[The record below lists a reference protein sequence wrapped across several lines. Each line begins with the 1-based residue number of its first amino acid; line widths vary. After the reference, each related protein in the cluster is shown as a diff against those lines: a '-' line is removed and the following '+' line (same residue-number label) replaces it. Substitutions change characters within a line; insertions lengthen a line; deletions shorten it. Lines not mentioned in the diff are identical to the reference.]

1 MRCET
6 PAPPSQRVSIRRPV
20 HAAVLWIGLAAVAF
34 IGTIGGARASV
45 DISAKPTKNMSCSV
59 GVCMPTAKKAVLN
72 VTDLAAMLQASDVQV
87 TTASGALSIEVS
99 RALSWAS
106 AHALTLTADTDISI
120 EAPVTV
126 AGPGG
131 LTISANNANSGGD
144 LLFARKGRIAFWD
157 LSSSLVIGGNTYV
170 LAKDVKTLAS
180 DISGNRS
187 GHFALADNYDATAD
201 GTFNHAPIF
210 SLAGTVEG
218 LGNAISNLTVNSP
231 TGGGGGGL
239 FATIQG
245 TVRDIGLVNANIS
258 GGDNNTVGGLA
269 VGNLGTIRHVFV
281 TGSVT
286 VGNGFDDIGGLA
298 GYNEGTI
305 ADCYTAASVQGDDN
319 QIVGGLVGE
328 NFSANAVIVASF
340 ATGAVSGGDN
350 TFVGGLIGGNN
361 IGTVSQS
368 YARGSVSGGQAIGVG
383 GLAGFANQA
392 TTITQSYSTG
402 LVSAGNRLAHV
413 GGLIGQDM
421 HTVALS
427 YWDLDTSGISD
438 PAQGAGN
445 IKNDSGITGL
455 TTAQFQSGLP
465 AGFDPA
471 VWREKP
477 KINNGYPYLLAN
489 PPPK

>member
-1 MRCET
+1 
-6 PAPPSQRVSIRRPV
+6 
-20 HAAVLWIGLAAVAF
+20 VALG
-34 IGTIGGARASV
+34 GTIGVAQAAV
-45 DISAKPTKNMSCSV
+45 EISSKPTKNMSCSA
-59 GVCMPTAKKAVLN
+59 GVCTPTAKKAVLN

-157 LSSSLVIGGNTYV
+157 LSSSLAINGDAYL

-180 DISGNRS
+180 DISHNRS
-187 GHFALADNYDATAD
+187 GRFALADNYDATAD

-210 SLAGTVEG
+210 SLTGTVEG

-269 VGNLGTIRHVFV
+269 VGNLGTIRHAFV
-281 TGSVT
+281 TGSVA
-286 VGNGFDDIGGLA
+286 VGNGFGDIGGLA

-305 ADCYTAASVQGDDN
+305 VNSSSSASVQGGDN

-328 NFSANAVIVASF
+328 NFSANAAIVASF
-340 ATGAVSGGDN
+340 ATGAVTGGDN
-350 TFVGGLIGGNN
+350 TYVGGLIGGNN
-361 IGTVSQS
+361 IGSISQS
-368 YARGSVSGGQAIGVG
+368 YARGSVSGGDAVAVG
-383 GLAGFANQA
+383 GLAGFANQSTA
-392 TTITQSYSTG
+392 ITESYSTG
-402 LVSAGNRLAHV
+402 LVSAGNPLTHL

-421 HTVALS
+421 HTITLS
-427 YWDLDTSGISD
+427 YWDLDTSGVSD
-438 PAQGAGN
+438 PTQGAGN

-465 AGFDPA
+465 AGFGPNA
-471 VWREKP
+471 WREKP
-477 KINNGYPYLLAN
+477 KINNGYPYLRAN
-489 PPPK
+489 PPAN

>member
-1 MRCET
+1 MNMD
-6 PAPPSQRVSIRRPV
+6 RRTLQSYRF
-20 HAAVLWIGLAAVAF
+20 HSLALCAAVVSTALASLANSAL
-34 IGTIGGARASV
+34 ASV
-45 DISAKPTKNMSCSV
+45 DISTKPTKNMSCSA
-59 GVCMPTAKKAVLN
+59 GVCTPTAKKAILN
-72 VTDLAAMLQASDVQV
+72 VADLANMLEASDVEV
-87 TTASGALSIEVS
+87 TTASGALSIQVV

-144 LLFARKGRIAFWD
+144 LLFARKGQIAFWD
-157 LSSSLVIGGNTYV
+157 LSSSLVIDGDAYV
-170 LAKDVKTLAS
+170 LAKDIKTLAS
-180 DISGNRS
+180 DISHNRS

-210 SLAGTVEG
+210 TLAGTVEG

-239 FATIQG
+239 FGTIQG

-258 GGDNNTVGGLA
+258 GGDDNTVGGLA
-269 VGNLGTIRHVFV
+269 VGNLGTIRHSFV
-281 TGSVT
+281 TGSVA
-286 VGNGFDDIGGLA
+286 VGNGFGDVGGLA

-305 ADCYTAASVQGDDN
+305 VDSSSSASVQGGDN
-319 QIVGGLVGE
+319 QVVGGLVGE
-328 NFSANAVIVASF
+328 NFNANAVIVASF
-340 ATGAVSGGDN
+340 ATGAVTGGDN
-350 TFVGGLIGGNN
+350 TYVGGLIGGNN

-368 YARGSVSGGQAIGVG
+368 YARGSVSGGAAVGVG
-383 GLAGFANQA
+383 GLAGFANQGTA
-392 TTITQSYSTG
+392 ITESYSTG
-402 LVSAGNRLAHV
+402 LVSASGQLTHV

-421 HTVALS
+421 HTITLS
-427 YWDLDTSGISD
+427 YWDLDSSGISD

-465 AGFDPA
+465 SGFDPA
-471 VWREKP
+471 TWREKS

-489 PPPK
+489 PTPK

>member
-6 PAPPSQRVSIRRPV
+6 PAMPSKRISIGRSLPG
-20 HAAVLWIGLAAVAF
+20 AVLGIGLAAA
-34 IGTIGGARASV
+34 GSGETIG
-45 DISAKPTKNMSCSV
+45 SAHAAVVLSSTPTKNMSCSA
-59 GVCMPTAKKAVLN
+59 GVCVPTAKKAVLN
-72 VTDLAAMLQASDVQV
+72 VGDLADMLQASDVAV
-87 TTASGALSIEVS
+87 TTGSGALSIEVR

-106 AHALTLTADTDISI
+106 AHTLSLTADSDISI

-131 LTISANNANSGGD
+131 LVLAANNANSDGD
-144 LLFARKGRIAFWD
+144 LLFTRKGRIAFWD
-157 LSSSLVIGGNTYV
+157 LSSSLVIGGDTYV

-187 GHFALADNYDATAD
+187 GHFALADNYDASAD

-210 SLAGTVEG
+210 TLAGTVEG
-218 LGNAISNLTVNSP
+218 LGNAISNLTVSSP
-231 TGGGGGGL
+231 THGGGGGL
-239 FATIQG
+239 FGTIQG

-258 GGDNNTVGGLA
+258 GGDDNTVGGLV
-269 VGNLGTIRHVFV
+269 VGNLGTIRHAFV

-286 VGNGFDDIGGLA
+286 VGNGFGDIGGLT

-305 ADCYTAASVQGDDN
+305 ADCYSAASVQAGDD

-328 NFSANAVIVASF
+328 NFSAGAVIVASF
-340 ATGAVSGGDN
+340 ATGAVSGGDGVY
-350 TFVGGLIGGNN
+350 VGGLIGGNN

-368 YARGSVSGGQAIGVG
+368 YARGSVSGGDAIAVG
-383 GLAGFANQA
+383 GLAGFANQ
-392 TTITQSYSTG
+392 TTSISESYSTG
-402 LVSAGNRLAHV
+402 LVSAGNPLTHL

-421 HTVALS
+421 HTISLS
-427 YWDLDTSGISD
+427 YWDLDTSGVSD
-438 PAQGAGN
+438 PTQGAGN
-445 IKNDSGITGL
+445 IKNDAGITGL

-465 AGFDPA
+465 AGFNPA

-477 KINNGYPYLLAN
+477 KINNGYPYLVAN
-489 PPPK
+489 PPAK